1 MTKSTKQPEKLEP
14 MLKRTDHELQRT
26 ANKLKKMLKQVDYI
40 SLQDNIEMQVD
51 LGAKIPILFKVN
63 LFKKK

>member
-1 MTKSTKQPEKLEP
+1 